1 MKTLIF
7 AAGLGTR
14 LKPITDTLP
23 KALVPVC
30 GRPLIEHVTMKLKAA
45 GVDEAVVNVH
55 HFADKIEDWINSQDI
70 MQMNVS
76 DERAM
81 LLETGGGILHARPY
95 LEGCGSFLVHN
106 VDILSDLDIRW
117 FESQVRPDAL
127 ATLLVSERKSSRYLL
142 FDPQTMRLAGWTNVS
157 TGEVRSPYLEAEH
170 VPETLAGS
178 DGAFEPSRC
187 LRLAFSGIHIL
198 SDKVFDV
205 MQEYVHMAGIRPEFP
220 EGKGTDS
227 ATRFPIM
234 DFYLSVCGTCNIYG
248 VAAKELKLID
258 VGKLDTLEQ
267 AEKIATSL
275 HYSQ

>member
-227 ATRFPIM
+227 APRFPIM

-275 HYSQ
+275 HSSQ

>member
-30 GRPLIEHVTMKLKAA
+30 GRPLIEHVAMKLKAA
-45 GVDEAVVNVH
+45 GVNEAVVNVH
-55 HFADKIEDWINSQDI
+55 HFADKVEDWIAGQDI

-227 ATRFPIM
+227 APRFPIM
-234 DFYLSVCGTCNIYG
+234 DFYLSVCGTCNVYG
-248 VAAKELKLID
+248 VAVKELKLID

-275 HYSQ
+275 RSSQ